1 VKVEQVAMFEEYT
14 ELRKNPELN
23 SKRIER
29 IEATLVKMNQG
40 LIYYVARRYPAIKF
54 HVDEINTVGMA
65 TLLEAVRTYEPERGD
80 FGPYAVQ
87 QLRSSDGLQSI
98 DRFHVC
104 GPIKIPHNAF
114 VNYLK
119 EKRKINSENCTEEL
133 SDEALAVDSAISNI
147 SRFGEEQEDSTT
159 LDDIVEQSTFDSPLE
174 GIESQQMNNA
184 LTEVLASMEDRE
196 RMVIY
201 LTYGMKEDV
210 EALDLRS
217 VGRELG
223 ISHEMVR
230 KIRNKALDRLRK
242 RMIAYLKCE

>member
-1 VKVEQVAMFEEYT
+1 MKAEQVVLFEEYT

-29 IEATLVKMNQG
+29 LEATLVKMNQG

-65 TLLEAVRTYEPERGD
+65 TLLEAIRTYEPERGD

-87 QLRSSDGLQSI
+87 QLRSSNGLQSI
-98 DRFHVC
+98 DRFHAC

-119 EKRKINSENCTEEL
+119 EKRKLNSEHLTEEL
-133 SDEALAVDSAISNI
+133 SEEAQAVDTAISNI
-147 SRFGEEQEDSTT
+147 SRFGEEQEDSST

-174 GIESQQMNNA
+174 HIECQQMNMA
-184 LTEVLASMEDRE
+184 LIKVLESMEDKE
-196 RMVIY
+196 RQVLYLIY
-201 LTYGMKEDV
+201 GLNEDIGS
-210 EALDLRS
+210 LDLRS
-217 VGRELG
+217 VGKRLD

-242 RMIAYLKCE
+242 RLVNYLKCE